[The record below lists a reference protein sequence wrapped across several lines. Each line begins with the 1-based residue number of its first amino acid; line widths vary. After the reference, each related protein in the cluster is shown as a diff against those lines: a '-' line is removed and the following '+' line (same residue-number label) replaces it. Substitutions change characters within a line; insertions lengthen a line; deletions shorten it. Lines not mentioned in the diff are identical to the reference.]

1 MIQSHL
7 QKPSRL
13 PTITPVTIQDLVDV
27 LKKPLTVSFQKEINS
42 SLQQQDFAYITMLS
56 DVFTKLEKLYED
68 QISSCVVPENGP
80 NLQESLKN
88 LAQCYKC
95 IILVADLNTLDCLM
109 NEANYKATF
118 GALEY
123 LPGLN

>member
-1 MIQSHL
+1 M
-7 QKPSRL
+7 
-13 PTITPVTIQDLVDV
+13 
-27 LKKPLTVSFQKEINS
+27 
-42 SLQQQDFAYITMLS
+42 
-56 DVFTKLEKLYED
+56 
-68 QISSCVVPENGP
+68 VPENRP

-109 NEANYKATF
+109 NDANYRATF

-123 LPGLN
+123 LPGLNNKLQIREFFQNELKFK